1 MRGEVREKRDK
12 SVLQIEKRKI
22 FGEAQCKQKR
32 NMKTNNK
39 ETAFVAAFA
48 AAAVGAAL
56 LRLFDRA
63 SDVQMRTVAYE
74 SQFINSTRELQQLY
88 TKCAN
93 QC

>member
-1 MRGEVREKRDK
+1 MD
-12 SVLQIEKRKI
+12 
-22 FGEAQCKQKR
+22 
-32 NMKTNNK
+32 
-39 ETAFVAAFA
+39 AFD
-48 AAAVGAAL
+48 AAVGAAM

-63 SDVQMRTVAYE
+63 FDVQMRTVAYE